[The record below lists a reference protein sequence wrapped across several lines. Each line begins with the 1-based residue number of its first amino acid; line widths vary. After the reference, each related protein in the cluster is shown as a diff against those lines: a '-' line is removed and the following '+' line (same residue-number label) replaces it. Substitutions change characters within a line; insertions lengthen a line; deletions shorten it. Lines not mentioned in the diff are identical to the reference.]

1 MADLPPLKYG
11 KVVGRFLANVI
22 DGADIG
28 DTPEFLPLTGTLTF
42 TADAPKVLVPGAQ
55 LGPATYVQLPSH
67 YECQLDSFGFITWRG
82 KPGVRLVAPGPATNP
97 SQWTWRVSFD
107 LSYDGERVPMDSF
120 SFTVPEYIPGA
131 DPENPDAGSTG
142 LVDLTL
148 VSPVPASPGN
158 AVVMGPRGEGIKIDG
173 QVGTYAQLPATP
185 AEGAQYVVKADGLL
199 YVYHAAAGGWLPN
212 GQGVVIRGQAG
223 TTDWAGITNK
233 PATFAPIIGDT
244 STTAVAGDDPRLTNP
259 RTPVAHTHTAN
270 QVTDSTALGRS
281 VLTAANAAAVR
292 TAIDTIA
299 STDTRLTDART
310 PTPAGQIYDIAFKSH
325 SGTRAAGAGNV
336 MPEGL
341 RIERKITVS
350 SVTYRGETA
359 GTANLVV
366 ELKVTNGSGTT
377 TVAGSSATIAPAN
390 QTADTTITP
399 GTPWTFNAGDRVTVV
414 ITTLDTG
421 AGKGLQASLKGV
433 TV

>member
-22 DGADIG
+22 DDGDVG
-28 DTPEFLPLTGTLTF
+28 DTPEFVPLTGSLTF
-42 TADAPKVLVPGAQ
+42 TADAPKVLVPGAE

-67 YECQLDSFGFITWRG
+67 YECQLDQWGFITWRG
-82 KPGVRLVAPGPATNP
+82 RPGVRLVAPSAATNP

-107 LSYDGERVPMDSF
+107 LSYDGERVPMESF
-120 SFTVPEYIPGA
+120 SFTVPEYVPGA
-131 DPENPDAGSTG
+131 DPQKPDIGATG

-148 VSPVPASPGN
+148 VSPVPSSAGN

-185 AEGAQYVVKADGLL
+185 AEGTQYVVRADGLL
-199 YVYHAAAGGWLPN
+199 YVYHVAAGGWSPN

-223 TTDWAGITNK
+223 TTDWAGVTGK
-233 PATFAPIIGDT
+233 PATFPPVIGAT
-244 STTAVAGDDPRLTNP
+244 STTAVAGDDPRLTNT
-259 RTPVAHTHTAN
+259 RTPTAHTHPAN
-270 QVTDSTALGRS
+270 QIADSTALGRTL
-281 VLTAANAAAVR
+281 LTAVDAAAVR
-292 TAIDTIA
+292 TAIDTIL
-299 STDTRLTDART
+299 STDARLSDART
-310 PTPAGQIYDIAFKSH
+310 PTPVGQIYDIAFKSH
-325 SGTRAAGAGNV
+325 SGTRVAGVGNV

-341 RIERKITVS
+341 RIERKVAVS

-359 GTANLVV
+359 GTGNLVV
-366 ELKVTNGSGTT
+366 ELRVNGTMTVT
-377 TVAGSSATIAPAN
+377 GSSTTIPAAN
-390 QTADTTITP
+390 QTGDTTIPLSYTLNP
-399 GTPWTFNAGDRVTVV
+399 NDRVTVL

>member
-11 KVVGRFLANVI
+11 KVVGRFLANVLD
-22 DGADIG
+22 DGDVG
-28 DTPEFLPLTGTLTF
+28 DTPEFVPLTGSLTF

-67 YECQLDSFGFITWRG
+67 YECQLDEWGFITWRG
-82 KPGVRLVAPGPATNP
+82 RRGVRLVAPSAATNP

-107 LSYDGERVPMDSF
+107 LSYDGERVPMESF
-120 SFTVPEYIPGA
+120 SFAVPEYVPGP
-131 DPENPDAGSTG
+131 DPEKPDTGSTG

-148 VSPVPASPGN
+148 VSPVPASAGN
-158 AVVMGPRGEGIKIDG
+158 AVVMGPRGEGIRIDG

-185 AEGAQYVVKADGLL
+185 AEGAQYVVRADGLL

-212 GQGVVIRGQAG
+212 GQGVVIRGPAG
-223 TTDWAGITNK
+223 ATEWAGVTGK
-233 PATFAPIIGDT
+233 PATFPPTIGDT
-244 STTAVAGDDPRLTNP
+244 ATTAVAGDDPRLTNP
-259 RTPVAHTHTAN
+259 RPPTSHAHPAN
-270 QVTDSTALGRS
+270 QISDSTALGRS
-281 VLTAANAAAVR
+281 LLTAANAAAAR

-310 PTPAGQIYDIAFKSH
+310 PTPTGQIYDIAVKSH
-325 SGTRAAGAGNV
+325 SGIRAAGPGNV

-341 RIERKITVS
+341 RIERKIAVS

-366 ELKVTNGSGTT
+366 ELRVNGTT
-377 TVAGSSATIAPAN
+377 AVTGSSATITPAN
-390 QTADTTITP
+390 QVGDTTIP
-399 GTPWTFNAGDRVTVV
+399 LNWTFNPGDRVTVS

-421 AGKGLQASLKGV
+421 TGKGLQASLKGV
-433 TV
+433 TVA